1 MSSLFEKSISTLY
14 GVGEKRSALFSRLGI
29 TTVGELLRFYP
40 RTYEDFTTP
49 VDINTLKAGDI
60 SCIKATLESPVVS
73 TRISG
78 GRLIAHGRVF
88 DQTGFITIT
97 FFNNKYIDKMLVSS
111 REYRFYGRVSSSR
124 GGLEMVSPTFS
135 DVEKD
140 SSIHPIYHA
149 TSGLT
154 SANIE
159 SAVKQALRLLPNE
172 VGEPIPKFILDK
184 YDLAS
189 LDFAIRKIHF
199 PENSD
204 ELQRARERLVFEELL
219 VLSLGLRRLKSSKR
233 EETSVKLEKDYTDE
247 FYSLLPFKPTK
258 AQLRVSAE
266 CISDMI
272 HATSP
277 MNRLI
282 QGDVGSGK
290 TAVAAALCYTVIKN
304 GWQAAFMAPTEIL
317 AQQHYEFLS
326 RTLENTGIRVELL
339 SGSVTPAKK
348 RRLYQQL
355 ADGDIDL
362 IVGTNAIISEELEFH
377 ALGLAVTDEQHRFGV
392 RQRAKLSSKGEK
404 PHTLVMS
411 ATPIPRTLALI
422 IYGDLDISVID
433 ELPPGRK
440 KVSTYLMRS
449 QKRAAMYG
457 FIKDYLDKGFQAF
470 IVCPTVEE
478 NELNIASATEYYEK
492 LRDKDFKNYTVGLLH
507 GKMKTKDK
515 DEIMRQFVSGEIQL
529 LVSTTVIEVGVDV
542 PNAVIMAVENAE
554 RFGFS
559 QLHQLRGRVGRGG
572 EKSFCFLIS
581 DAKGEDTL
589 KRLKTMCRTSNG
601 FEIADMDLKLRG
613 PGDFFGSRQHG
624 LPELHIADLA
634 NMEALTLAQKA
645 ADEIEHRPQGL
656 MSDDCRYLRAEI
668 RRLFGRVGAEGM
680 N

>member
-1 MSSLFEKSISTLY
+1 MSSLFEKNISSLY
-14 GVGEKRSALFSRLGI
+14 GVGEKRSALFRRLGI
-29 TTVGELLRFYP
+29 NTVGELLRFYP
-40 RTYEDFTTP
+40 RTYEDFTKP
-49 VDINTLKAGDI
+49 VDINTIKAGD
-60 SCIKATLESPVVS
+60 SYCIKASLETPVSS

-78 GRLIAHGRVF
+78 GRIISHVRVF
-88 DQTGFITIT
+88 DQTGFITLT
-97 FFNNKYIDKMLVSS
+97 FFNNKYIDKMLLTG
-111 REYRFYGRVSSSR
+111 REYRFYGKVNSTAR
-124 GGLEMVSPTFS
+124 GLEMVSPTFS

-149 TSGLT
+149 TAGLT

-159 SAVKQALRLLPNE
+159 SAVKQALRLLPSE
-172 VGEPIPKFILDK
+172 VGEPIPQYILDK
-184 YDLAS
+184 YALAS
-189 LDFAIRKIHF
+189 LSFAIRKIHF

-204 ELQRARERLVFEELL
+204 ELRKARERLVFEELL

-233 EETSVKLEKDYTDE
+233 EETSVSLKTDYTDE
-247 FYSLLPFKPTK
+247 FYSLLPFKPTN
-258 AQLRVSAE
+258 AQLRATADCV
-266 CISDMI
+266 SDMI
-272 HATSP
+272 NASSP

-317 AQQHYEFLS
+317 ARQHYDFLS
-326 RTLENTGIRVELL
+326 KTLADTKIRVELL
-339 SGSVTPAKK
+339 SGSVTSAKK
-348 RRLYQQL
+348 KKLYKSL

-362 IVGTNAIISEELEFH
+362 IVGTHAIISQGVEFR

-392 RQRAKLSSKGEK
+392 RQRARLSSKGEK

-440 KVSTYLMRS
+440 KVATYLMS
-449 QKRAAMYG
+449 AQKREAMYG
-457 FIKDYLDKGFQAF
+457 FIKDYLDQGFQAY

-478 NELNIASATEYYEK
+478 GELNLASATEYYER
-492 LRDKDFKNYTVGLLH
+492 LRDDKFKSYSVGLLH

-515 DEIMRQFVSGEIQL
+515 DEVMHRFVSGEIQL
-529 LVSTTVIEVGVDV
+529 LVATTVIEVGVDV

-589 KRLKTMCRTSNG
+589 KRLKTMCHTSNG

-634 NMEALTLAQKA
+634 NMEAMMLAQKA
-645 ADEIEHRPQGL
+645 ADEIENRPQGL
-656 MSDDCRYLRAEI
+656 LSDDCRYLRAEI
-668 RRLFGRVGAEGM
+668 RRLFGQVGAEGM